1 MLILCLLAE
10 SIKTSF
16 PGRHQG
22 TTPCFFH
29 KIAGLRPFPYFTAPG
44 LTPTSLLQHRI
55 ASHLLP
61 RRNAKN
67 PAAMRSSAGSAGRCG
82 PQRGRTV
89 PFAFT
94 SFFFERPF
102 EAASALKRPWQ
113 FGTTHGKSPV
123 ADRSFA
129 VALPRIMRRWR
140 SPRPT
145 GRACGRC
152 VPVLRAAALYFLPCS
167 VLSPEPTRRR
177 NP

>member
-1 MLILCLLAE
+1 MPFLL
-10 SIKTSF
+10 F
-16 PGRHQG
+16 YG
-22 TTPCFFH
+22 TGPDTNV
-29 KIAGLRPFPYFTAPG
+29 AFTAPNR
-44 LTPTSLLQHRI
+44 PTL
-55 ASHLLP
+55 AAE
-61 RRNAKN
+61 AKRQN
-67 PAAMRSSAGSAGRCG
+67 PAAMRPSAGSAGRCG

-129 VALPRIMRRWR
+129 ADLPRIMRCWR

-152 VPVLRAAALYFLPCS
+152 VPVLRATALYFLPCS
-167 VLSPEPTRRR
+167 VQMCIRDRSIRSSRIRR
-177 NP
+177 